1 MNIEHPILDAW
12 VPKGIFM
19 DKRGKKRSYLL
30 GLGLKYW
37 VFCILNCLL
46 TIAYL
51 MFVYNL

>member
-12 VPKGIFM
+12 FPKGILM
-19 DKRGKKRSYLL
+19 EKRDKKQSYWL

-37 VFCILNCLL
+37 VFCVLNCLL

-51 MFVYNL
+51 MFVYSV